1 MHNLTNLI
9 LVIVFLEIQFSD
21 VTAVI
26 GVVSSVII
34 ALSVVT
40 GVVWFVW
47 KGKDIQ
53 QLQADVA
60 RKDNIIKD
68 LKDEISDAKGKKSE
82 ALEEKADAL
91 AEANRIKAEL
101 KSVEGR
107 LQRSLEREEECEKE
121 KLRLLGEAGRK

>member
-9 LVIVFLEIQFSD
+9 FVFVLLEIQFSD
-21 VTAVI
+21 ITAVI
-26 GVVSSVII
+26 GVVSSAVIAI
-34 ALSVVT
+34 SVVT

-68 LKDEISDAKGKKSE
+68 LNAEISEARGKKSE
-82 ALEEKADAL
+82 ALEEKAEAL
-91 AEANRIKAEL
+91 AELNGVKAEL
-101 KSVEGR
+101 KQTEGK

-121 KLRLLGEAGRK
+121 KLRLIGEAGRK